1 MSALLSNYK
10 NGNCSTSIFS
20 DGTKIRRWAGE
31 ACPEFP
37 ESIDLKI
44 TNYCDAGCA
53 YCHEKSTKRGEHAS
67 LNSIHD
73 IIEALPSGCE
83 LAIGGGNPL
92 AHPDLEIIL
101 RRIKKQGLIA
111 NMTVNAFHLNGYNHT
126 INRLRNNKLIYGLGV
141 SYNKDYHD
149 DVVDIVDEN
158 TIVHVIAGVD
168 RAAHVMNLPEN
179 WKFLVLGYKSFGFG
193 ENYAK
198 VRPVEESLDAWR
210 YWISSMMRR
219 FHVSFDNLALRQ
231 LQIKS
236 KLLDGVWED
245 LFMGDDG
252 EFTMYAD
259 AISSEYAVSST
270 SAKRYPV
277 SGTIHEMFE
286 NIRGVRKTDIK
297 VLD

>member
-1 MSALLSNYK
+1 MSSLLSSYE

-20 DGTKIRRWAGE
+20 DGTKIRRWEGE
-31 ACPEFP
+31 AKPNFP

-67 LNSIHD
+67 LNSIYE

-101 RRIKKQGLIA
+101 RRMKKQGLIA
-111 NMTVNAFHLNGYNHT
+111 NMTVNAFHLNGYRHT
-126 INRLRNNKLIYGLGV
+126 INRFRHEKLIHGLGV
-141 SYNKDYHD
+141 SYNKDYHE

-158 TIVHVIAGVD
+158 TIIHVIAGVH
-168 RAAHVMNLPEN
+168 RASSVMNFPKE

-193 ENYAK
+193 ETYERVK
-198 VRPVEESLDAWR
+198 PVEESLDAWR
-210 YWISSMMRR
+210 YWISPLMRK
-219 FHVSFDNLALRQ
+219 FHISFDNLALRQ
-231 LQIKS
+231 LEIKS
-236 KLLDGVWED
+236 KLVDGVWD
-245 LFMGDDG
+245 KLFMGDDG

-277 SGTIHEMFE
+277 SGTIHEMFSH
-286 NIRGVRKTDIK
+286 IREVSKSALT
-297 VLD
+297 VL